1 MRRLVDLCLRFRFLV
16 LAITGLIV
24 GAGLWAMRN
33 LPIDAVPDITPVQV
47 QILTK
52 SPALGPTEVEQYI
65 TFPVESAM
73 TGIPGVKEI
82 RSISRYGLSAVTVIF
97 NDDMPLY
104 RARQFVGEQL
114 STANEGI
121 PEGFG
126 RPEMGPMTTG
136 LSEVFMFTVQG
147 TGYTPM
153 QLRTILDWDIM
164 FRLRSVPG
172 IVEVNAYGGF
182 AKQYQVVVEP
192 AKLIAYNISLRDV
205 FDALAQNNA
214 NAGSGYIEHN
224 QEQYIIRGEALASS
238 LDDLGHIVIAT
249 RRGGVPVQV
258 TDIGH
263 VQEGSLLRIG
273 AGTEN
278 GRGETVIGITLMLAG
293 ENANEVVARVKDKIR
308 DIQSS
313 LPPGVQIVPFYD
325 RASFVD
331 RVLHTVRKNL
341 VEGGLLVI
349 AVLLLLLGNLRGGII
364 VALAIPLSM
373 LVAFIG
379 MLAAGVSGNLMSLG
393 AIDFGIIVDGSV
405 VIIENTLR
413 RLHAAH
419 AEGRQVSKLEVIRD
433 ASQEVIRPIAFAVGI
448 IILVYI
454 PILTLTGI
462 EGKMFRPMAMTVI
475 FALAGS
481 LLIAVLL
488 MPVLASFFLK
498 GEDEKEAWLMRHM
511 RVRYNPALNWAI
523 RNRRV
528 VAITAVV
535 AFAVSITIF
544 PFLGAEFIPRLD
556 EGDILL
562 QPVRLPSI
570 SLTESLKIAGDIERV
585 VRRFPEVKTVVTR
598 TGSPEIA
605 TDVMGIEL
613 SDVFII
619 LRSRSEWR
627 TAHSRDELIKQIDAA
642 LDREVPGVGFSYT
655 QPIEMRFNE
664 LIAGVRSDVAVKV
677 FGNDLEVLHEKAE
690 QVATVLSNVQGAAD
704 VRVEQTAGLP
714 IINIKVERNRLGRY
728 GLSARDVLD
737 TIEASRAGKLVGTV
751 FEGQRRFT
759 LAVKFPQAAI
769 STPELLAK
777 LPVKNQSNELV
788 PLSQVADVTVTTG
801 PAQISR
807 ENVERRVVV
816 EVNIRGRDLGG
827 FIAEA
832 QHKVSDRV
840 KLSPGYHFE
849 WGGQFEQ
856 LQAARHR
863 LLIVVPLTMMV
874 IFLLL
879 YTAFGSARPAA
890 LIFLNVP
897 LAVTGGVLALLVRG
911 MPFSISAGVGFI
923 ALFGVAVLNGVV
935 LVSYIGQLRAEGK
948 SLEEAVSLG
957 ARTRLRP
964 VLMTALVASLGFIP
978 MAQSTGIGAEVQ
990 RPLAT
995 VVIGGLVTSTLL
1007 TLFVLPSV
1015 YRWFELR
1022 PTEVE
1027 L

>member
-1 MRRLVDLCLRFRFLV
+1 MRRLVDLCLQFRFLV

-82 RSISRYGLSAVTVIF
+82 RSISRYGLSAVTVMF

-104 RARQFVGEQL
+104 RARQFVGERL
-114 STANEGI
+114 STANESI

-147 TGYTPM
+147 AGYTPM

-192 AKLIAYNISLRDV
+192 AKLIAYNISLREV

-498 GEDEKEAWLMRHM
+498 GEDEKETWLMRRM
-511 RVRYNPALNWAI
+511 RVRYDPALNWAM

-528 VAITAVV
+528 VAITGVV
-535 AFAVSITIF
+535 AFSVSIAIF

-562 QPVRLPSI
+562 QPVRMPSI

-585 VRRFPEVKTVVTR
+585 VKRFPEVKTVVTR

-619 LRSRSEWR
+619 LRPRSEWR

-677 FGNDLEVLHEKAE
+677 FGNDLEVLHEKAV
-690 QVATVLSNVQGAAD
+690 QVATVLSSVRGAAD

-714 IINIKVERNRLGRY
+714 VISLKVERNRLGRY

-788 PLSQVADVTVTTG
+788 PLSQVADITVSTG

-816 EVNIRGRDLGG
+816 EANIRGRDLGG

-832 QHKVSDRV
+832 QRKVSDRV
-840 KLSPGYHFE
+840 RLSPGYHFE

-879 YTAFGSARPAA
+879 YTAFGSARPAV

-897 LAVTGGVLALLVRG
+897 LAITGGVLALLVRG

-935 LVSYIGQLRAEGK
+935 LVSYIGQLRSEGK
-948 SLEEAVSLG
+948 SLEEAVALG

-978 MAQSTGIGAEVQ
+978 MALSTGIGAEVQ

-1015 YRWFELR
+1015 YRWFEPR
-1022 PTEVE
+1022 PTDVE